1 MRAKRAASACRAL
14 LDGGLSG
21 VWIVCLLTGSC
32 HLGWGSR
39 RIRRCRCRSSRS
51 RDTRRR
57 LGSFGAGDVV
67 LRLGAV
73 VLSADTAVDAV
84 DAWFVER

>member
-32 HLGWGSR
+32 HLGGGVVASGVAGAAAVAAVTLGGAWGPLVQATSY
-39 RIRRCRCRSSRS
+39 C
-51 RDTRRR
+51 D
-57 LGSFGAGDVV
+57 LG
-67 LRLGAV
+67 L
-73 VLSADTAVDAV
+73 
-84 DAWFVER
+84 